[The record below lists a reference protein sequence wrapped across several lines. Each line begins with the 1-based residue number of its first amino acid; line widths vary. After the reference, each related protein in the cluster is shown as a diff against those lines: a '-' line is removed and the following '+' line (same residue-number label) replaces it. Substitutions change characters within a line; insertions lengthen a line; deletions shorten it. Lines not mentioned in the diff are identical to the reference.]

1 MTEATPESVE
11 VEPAEASTETP
22 ESVEVPTRK
31 PLPDAPAGSEK
42 QILADLKRE
51 RLARQVAEAKVKEF
65 EDSNKSEAEK
75 AAARAEAAE
84 KRANEAEAKALRLE
98 IADELKV
105 PAHLRKFLTETD
117 EDALR
122 EQATDLLASL
132 EAAMAE
138 SGPRQPKPD
147 PSQGAKPNSGP
158 DLDRQIA
165 EALAAGDV
173 AKSIALKRQKAYAP
187 TT

>member
-1 MTEATPESVE
+1 MSDDVTEPTTATEVAVEESTVTTE
-11 VEPAEASTETP
+11 EAK
-22 ESVEVPTRK
+22 V
-31 PLPDAPAGSEK
+31 
-42 QILADLKRE
+42 LADPGKAALDIERKSRREAERERNELRE
-51 RLARQVAEAKVKEF
+51 RLQKI
-65 EDSNKSEAEK
+65 EDADKSEAEK

-105 PAHLRKFLTETD
+105 PAHLRKFLSATD

-138 SGPRQPKPD
+138 NGPRQPKPD